1 MPSSHTSHK
10 STSTKP
16 DESEARN
23 EEEKVLSLDKLSHRS
38 TEELKQEI
46 LRLTKSRDTE
56 PLNQKVLFYKNSL
69 APLFEELSRRNPFK
83 SAEEQV
89 SLVLGVWSPI
99 WSTIPFQDSLPG
111 RIRQQSYQIFHD
123 NSYYANVARYAPGH
137 KLPFL
142 QKLSSIIIAYDLMLM
157 QRFEVLNGQWYIQ
170 NIGIKQAFRIRAI
183 PLDIDKAEGWFTAAV
198 NSNLKGDFQTV
209 DSTKPPQIKNLDKS
223 TVKRFKKAFLAT
235 PQFEHLY
242 IDRDFRLVKTQRE
255 AKQRPSYTIAI
266 RRQ

>member
-1 MPSSHTSHK
+1 MPSSHTSHESA
-10 STSTKP
+10 STT
-16 DESEARN
+16 DEPEASK
-23 EEEKVLSLDKLSHRS
+23 EEEKVLGLDKLSHQS

-46 LRLTKSRDTE
+46 LRLTENRDTE

-83 SAEEQV
+83 NAEEQV
-89 SLVLGVWSPI
+89 SLVPGVWSPI

-123 NSYYANVARYAPGH
+123 NGYYANLARYAPGN

-142 QKLSSIIIAYDLMLM
+142 QKLSSIIAYDLMLI
-157 QRFEVLNGQWYIQ
+157 QKFEILNGQWYIQ

-183 PLDIDKAEGWFTAAV
+183 PLGVDKAEKWFTGAV
-198 NSNLKGDFQTV
+198 KSNSKGDFQTV
-209 DSTKPPQIKNLDKS
+209 DSTKALQIRNLDKS
-223 TVKRFKKAFLAT
+223 TVKKFKKAFLAT

-255 AKQRPSYTIAI
+255 AKQRPSYTVAVK
-266 RRQ
+266 RE